1 MSDEKTVCFEAYIET
16 EDMLLSEV
24 CLVTDKIEHLLKE
37 KEGIYYVTLQVA
49 VDKCCDK
56 RLFK

>member
-1 MSDEKTVCFEAYIET
+1 
-16 EDMLLSEV
+16 MLLSEV